1 MPHSAT
7 SPTFHHQH
15 QVQEKIQVVPPG
27 EAKLHEAY
35 ARLGLSLEHVPVVFG
50 GKLQQWPITPDARSS
65 AP

>member
-1 MPHSAT
+1 M
-7 SPTFHHQH
+7 
-15 QVQEKIQVVPPG
+15 QEKIQVVPPG